1 MNVPTTQSETQSR
14 CRTLAEIDFVSL
26 FLFLLSADDRLNG
39 GLGRTID
46 RPAPPPPPPPLAKSA
61 EAVDD
66 DDDDNGGGGDGETNN
81 IVVVVVVVVV
91 IINKVHKC

>member
-1 MNVPTTQSETQSR
+1 MPTTQSETQSR

-46 RPAPPPPPPPLAKSA
+46 RPAPPPPLLAKSA

>member
-46 RPAPPPPPPPLAKSA
+46 RPAPPPPLLAKSA

>member
-46 RPAPPPPPPPLAKSA
+46 RPAPPPPPLAKSA